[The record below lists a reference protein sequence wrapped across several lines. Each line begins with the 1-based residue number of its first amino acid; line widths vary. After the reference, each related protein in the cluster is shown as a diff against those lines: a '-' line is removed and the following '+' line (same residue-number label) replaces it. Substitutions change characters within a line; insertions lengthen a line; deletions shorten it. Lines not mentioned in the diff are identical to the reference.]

1 VVVKVDPTKTVH
13 RTLRDKANKAR
24 NLQGLI
30 RVIRETRAVRVTRET
45 RVVSQ
50 DNKVVEETRARD
62 LNPAGQTPI
71 AQVLKETGNKMF
83 PAHRIMNQTWTRT

>member
-1 VVVKVDPTKTVH
+1 MDPIKTVH

-30 RVIRETRAVRVTRET
+30 WVIRKTRAVRVVRATRET

-50 DNKVVEETRARD
+50 ANKVVEEIRARD

-83 PAHRIMNQTWTRT
+83 PAHRITNQTWIRT